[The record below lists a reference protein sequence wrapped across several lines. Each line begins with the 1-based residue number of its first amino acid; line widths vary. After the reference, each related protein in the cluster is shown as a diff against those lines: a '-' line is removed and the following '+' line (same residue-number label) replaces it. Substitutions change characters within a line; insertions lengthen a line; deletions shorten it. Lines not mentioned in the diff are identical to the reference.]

1 MSRWPSFDLFM
12 RKFFAICL
20 VLLSIASL
28 VSYAIWTGQ
37 RPAGHY
43 LSDLRIRLAI
53 NEGQP
58 GERGNLLGIEPE
70 LFPTD
75 YQNIERLHRK
85 LAAYLQQARE
95 NGLINPRTVVVL
107 PEHIGT
113 WLFASGEKDQLYQA
127 ATLDEAM
134 DWLSWSNPL
143 QFIKAVLRAEGRDR
157 LDDAHLRIKARSMA
171 QDYQTLFGGL
181 AREFGVTL
189 VAGSIVLPD
198 PSVEGGQL
206 KVGSGALYNSSLT
219 FGSDGLPLGQPQRQL
234 YAERYQRRYVHTA
247 SDAPLYV
254 VDTPAGRLGVL
265 IGSDSWYP
273 ENYARLNQSG
283 AQLIAVPAFV
293 IGKAAWSQP
302 WRKPR
307 HSDIDV
313 PNETP
318 SEGDAWHHLT
328 LTGRAPQSTAQAGIS
343 VFMRGQFWNQGVAGQ
358 SFASHAGQT
367 IAEPQ
372 QENAATGGARLIN
385 LWL

>member
-1 MSRWPSFDLFM
+1 M

-95 NGLINPRTVVVL
+95 NGLINSRTVVVL

-143 QFIKAVLRAEGRDR
+143 QFIKAVLGAEGRDR

-171 QDYQTLFGGL
+171 RDYQTLFGGL

-189 VAGSIVLPD
+189 VAGSIVLPE

-318 SEGDAWHHLT
+318 SEGYAWHQLT

>member
-1 MSRWPSFDLFM
+1 M

-95 NGLINPRTVVVL
+95 NGLINSRTVVVL

-143 QFIKAVLRAEGRDR
+143 QFIKAVLGAEGRDR

-171 QDYQTLFGGL
+171 RDYQTLFGGL

-318 SEGDAWHHLT
+318 SEGEAWHHLT